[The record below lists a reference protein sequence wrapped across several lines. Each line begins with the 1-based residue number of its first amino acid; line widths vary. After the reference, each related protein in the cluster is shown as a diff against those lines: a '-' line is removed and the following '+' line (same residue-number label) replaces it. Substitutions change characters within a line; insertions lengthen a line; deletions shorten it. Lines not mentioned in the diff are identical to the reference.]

1 MIELTIDGNSVQA
14 ENGTTVMDAALQL
27 GIVIPSMCHNGEL
40 PHFTSCMVCLV
51 KDAAGRLFPS
61 CSVKAVPGMS
71 IITMDEEI
79 REARKTAL
87 DLLLSDH
94 TGDCEAP
101 CQLSCPA
108 HMDIPQMNRHLAAGE
123 FDEAYEVVIR
133 DIAIPSILG
142 RICPAPCE
150 SACRRKPIDGAV
162 GICLLKRAAGD
173 DGRQTTDDGRQTAV
187 VGHRSSV
194 IGHPS
199 SVVGHIAVIGS
210 GPHGLSAAWYLRI
223 KGYQVTIFDRNELPG
238 GELRYSVPRE
248 KLPLEILDREIGR
261 IREAGVIFVM
271 NSDIGPVQLAE
282 LHREFDAVV
291 EPLDKAPK
299 MAIRASA
306 LGKDA
311 AIRVDQQL
319 TGLPVTGERRLFNSR
334 FGRLTPGENIE
345 YLKESPA
352 ADRLEPVHGIHA
364 GYTREEVM
372 AEAARCMHCDCR
384 KLANCKLRD
393 YSDEYKADQKRYQG
407 PERKPLT
414 KIIQHDTVIYEPM
427 KCIKCGICV
436 RITSE
441 YKEELGLTFIGR
453 GFDVT
458 IGVPFSE
465 SLKSGLTHT
474 AERAAEACPTGALSV
489 KAKEREKNK
498 EERLKK
504 DGKMER

>member
-1 MIELTIDGNSVQA
+1 MIELTIDGNSIQA
-14 ENGTTVMDAALQL
+14 ENGTTVMDAARQL
-27 GIVIPSMCHNGEL
+27 GIVIPSMCHNGDL

-51 KDAAGRLFPS
+51 KDAAGKLFPS
-61 CSVKAVPGMS
+61 CSVKATPGMA

-150 SACRRKPIDGAV
+150 SACRRRTIDGAV

-173 DGRQTTDDGRQTAV
+173 GEGYQVSG
-187 VGHRSSV
+187 
-194 IGHPS
+194 IGYQEESQKFASGTLKPETRYPTPISPH
-199 SVVGHIAVIGS
+199 VAVIGS
-210 GPHGLSAAWYLRI
+210 GPHGLSAAWYLRM

-311 AIRVDQQL
+311 AIGVDQKL
-319 TGLPVTGERRLFNSR
+319 TGQPVTGERRLFNSR
-334 FGRLTPGENIE
+334 FGRLTPEENLE

-352 ADRLEPVHGIHA
+352 ADRLEPAQGIHA
-364 GYTREEVM
+364 GYTLEEVM

-393 YSDEYKADQKRYQG
+393 YSDEYKADQKRYLG

-414 KIIQHDTVIYEPM
+414 KIIQHDTVIYEPL

-474 AERAAEACPTGALSV
+474 AIKAAEACPTGALST
-489 KAKEREKNK
+489 KAKE
-498 EERLKK
+498 
-504 DGKMER
+504 